1 MAAESSFSTPYLQ
14 HLDPSQPHTFEL
26 PSKKINE
33 GSDVSTFLT
42 SLAYRDIMTF
52 ILQLNRAMV
61 PSKITGEDGSQRVQ
75 TWPLSCDAVEFSEP
89 VRRLQLLLSKIDSI
103 VDEVPPDTGPRRFGN
118 VSFRKWWQE
127 VEKRAPELMDEC
139 LQPEV
144 LRQGRDGPDSV
155 SAKEELTAYFMGS
168 FGSPQRL
175 DYGTGHELSFV
186 AFLACL
192 WKLNGF
198 PKAGAGVE
206 ERGIVLGVIEPYLE
220 LTRRLIRTYT
230 LEPAGSHGVW
240 GLDDHSFLP
249 YILGSAQLSPPISE
263 SDHTPTEGSLQNA
276 PEPST
281 VAKANVVEIE
291 RKSNMYFSAIGFI
304 YDVKRGPFWEHS
316 PMLFDISGIRDGWG
330 KINKVR
336 QLSPLSP
343 HVSANVPNP
352 ARLTV
357 GQGMIKMYNAE
368 VLSKFPVVQHFPFGS
383 LFRWEHDPTA
393 VAAPPSVHLSNR
405 PERPGEMASPP
416 PFNSAAGG
424 EQGSKAPWAQ
434 PAGGM
439 GVGMSSDSG
448 MSVPFATAQPGSRT
462 PRAPPTATTR
472 APWSSNRDRETAGQF
487 SLPDSQASTRAPWAG
502 AGAGAGAGSGSGAG
516 GRARLGADPNIPT
529 RAPWAKKDPPSGQ

>member
-1 MAAESSFSTPYLQ
+1 MAAEASFSTPYLQ
-14 HLDPSQPHTFEL
+14 HLDPSQPHNFEL

-33 GSDVSTFLT
+33 GNDVSTFLT

-61 PSKITGEDGSQRVQ
+61 PSKITEDGSQHVQ
-75 TWPLSCDAVEFSEP
+75 TWPLNCDAVEFSEP

-103 VDEVPPDTGPRRFGN
+103 IDEVPPDTGPRRFGN
-118 VSFRKWWQE
+118 VSFRKWWEE
-127 VEKRAPELMDEC
+127 VERRAPELMDEC

-144 LRQGRDGPDSV
+144 LRQGAQGPDSV
-155 SAKEELTAYFMGS
+155 SAKEELTTYFLGS
-168 FGSPQRL
+168 FGSQQRL

-186 AFLACL
+186 AFLGCL

-263 SDHTPTEGSLQNA
+263 SDLTPTEGSLQNS
-276 PEPST
+276 PEPAT
-281 VAKANVVEIE
+281 VAKANIVEKE
-291 RKSNMYFSAIGFI
+291 RKNNMYFSAIGFI

-316 PMLFDISGIRDGWG
+316 PMLYDISGIRDGWG
-330 KINKVR
+330 KINK
-336 QLSPLSP
+336 
-343 HVSANVPNP
+343 
-352 ARLTV
+352 
-357 GQGMIKMYNAE
+357 GMIKMYNAE

-393 VAAPPSVHLSNR
+393 VTVPPSVHLSNR
-405 PERPGEMASPP
+405 PERSGEMASPP
-416 PFNSAAGG
+416 PINPATRGF
-424 EQGSKAPWAQ
+424 QGTKAPWAN

-439 GVGMSSDSG
+439 GGGVGSTAPGMSA
-448 MSVPFATAQPGSRT
+448 PFAAAQLGTRPL
-462 PRAPPTATTR
+462 RAPPTAMTT
-472 APWSSNRDRETAGQF
+472 APWSSNRDREAAGQF
-487 SLPDSQASTRAPWAG
+487 SAPNSQAPTKTPWAG
-502 AGAGAGAGSGSGAG
+502 ASGGQDAGSEH
-516 GRARLGADPNIPT
+516 PI
-529 RAPWAKKDPPSGQ
+529 

>member
-1 MAAESSFSTPYLQ
+1 MAAEASFSPPYLQ
-14 HLDPSQPHTFEL
+14 HLDPSQPHNFEL

-33 GSDVSTFLT
+33 GNDVSTFLT

-61 PSKITGEDGSQRVQ
+61 PSKITEEDGSQRMQ
-75 TWPLSCDAVEFSEP
+75 TWPLNCDAVEFSEP

-103 VDEVPPDTGPRRFGN
+103 IDEVPPDTGPRRFGN
-118 VSFRKWWQE
+118 VSFRKWWEE
-127 VEKRAPELMDEC
+127 VEKRAPELMEEC
-139 LQPEV
+139 LQPGV
-144 LRQGRDGPDSV
+144 LRQGAQGPDSV
-155 SAKEELTAYFMGS
+155 SAKEELTTYFLGS
-168 FGSPQRL
+168 FGSQQRL

-186 AFLACL
+186 AFLGCL

-263 SDHTPTEGSLQNA
+263 SDLTPTEGSLKNA
-276 PEPST
+276 PEPAT
-281 VAKANVVEIE
+281 VAKANIVEKE
-291 RKSNMYFSAIGFI
+291 RKNNMYFSAIGFI

-316 PMLFDISGIRDGWG
+316 PMLYDISGIRDGWG
-330 KINKVR
+330 KINK
-336 QLSPLSP
+336 
-343 HVSANVPNP
+343 
-352 ARLTV
+352 
-357 GQGMIKMYNAE
+357 GMIKMYNAE

-393 VAAPPSVHLSNR
+393 VAVPSSVHVSNR
-405 PERPGEMASPP
+405 PERSGGMTSPLP
-416 PFNSAAGG
+416 INPAAGG
-424 EQGSKAPWAQ
+424 FQGTKAPWAS

-439 GVGMSSDSG
+439 GGGVGPTAPGMSA
-448 MSVPFATAQPGSRT
+448 PFAPAQPGIRSL
-462 PRAPPTATTR
+462 RAPPTAMTT
-472 APWSSNRDRETAGQF
+472 APWSSSRHREAAGQL
-487 SLPDSQASTRAPWAG
+487 SAPGLQVPTRAHWAG
-502 AGAGAGAGSGSGAG
+502 AGG
-516 GRARLGADPNIPT
+516 GQDPNVPS
-529 RAPWAKKDPPSGQ
+529 RAKKDPTGGQ